1 MSIFGRKTTA
11 ETETPAAVSADLAA
25 LTGEY
30 TIDTA
35 HSTLGFTA
43 RHAMVTNVKGK
54 FLDFSGSL
62 SLDGSDPA
70 KSSASIDVKM
80 DSIDTGSADR
90 DGHLKSADFFR
101 TDEFPTMTFQS
112 KRVPSAKDGTFQ
124 LVGDLTMHGVTK
136 EVVLDVEGPT
146 AEIKNPW
153 GKSVMGASATTVL
166 KRSEFGLTWNPA
178 LEAGGYVVGDEV
190 KIQIDLELV
199 KQ

>member
-1 MSIFGRKTTA
+1 MQTLTKLAVAAAIVAVPAVAANAA
-11 ETETPAAVSADLAA
+11 EYKIDPAHSAAHFTVRHMMVSNVRGNIGGLSGTVAWDGTPASLKVEATLDMS
-25 LTGEY
+25 
-30 TIDTA
+30 TIDT
-35 HSTLGFTA
+35 G
-43 RHAMVTNVKGK
+43 VVK
-54 FLDFSGSL
+54 
-62 SLDGSDPA
+62 
-70 KSSASIDVKM
+70 
-80 DSIDTGSADR
+80 R
-90 DGHLKSADFFR
+90 DQDLKSENFF
-101 TDEFPTMTFQS
+101 DVAKFPTMTFQS
-112 KRVPSAKDGTFQ
+112 KRVASAKDGTFQ

-153 GKSVMGASATTVL
+153 GKTVMGASATTVL